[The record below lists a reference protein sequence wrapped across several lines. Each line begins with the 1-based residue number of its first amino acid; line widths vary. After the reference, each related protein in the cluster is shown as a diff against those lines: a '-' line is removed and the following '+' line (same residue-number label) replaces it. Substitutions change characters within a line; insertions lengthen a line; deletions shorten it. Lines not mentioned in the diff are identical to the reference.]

1 MAPKSGN
8 WTPGGGVW
16 GSRKAVGGKSVS
28 VRGLRAPS
36 RSEAPVERKW
46 KSTGGRPT
54 SHPAGAGSLAAARR
68 RRARPALAG
77 RPEGQHSRPAFLGQ
91 KKVHTQKEPRRVCS
105 VGLGQFL
112 TYVLHP
118 SPISFSL
125 LAFFF
130 LSFFPLH
137 LSLRSPTTCS
147 PTNSITPGTD
157 LGTLTLL
164 SESPESTHM
173 GLVIW
178 AARPPSEFVL
188 PGRVWSL
195 ELSFLVGFSARA
207 KPPAYR
213 S

>member
-77 RPEGQHSRPAFLGQ
+77 RPEGQHSRPAFLGR

-125 LAFFF
+125 LVFFSFF
-130 LSFFPLH
+130 LSFPCIYLSGLPPLALLLTASLQELTSEH
-137 LSLRSPTTCS
+137 WLS
-147 PTNSITPGTD
+147 
-157 LGTLTLL
+157 
-164 SESPESTHM
+164 
-173 GLVIW
+173 
-178 AARPPSEFVL
+178 
-188 PGRVWSL
+188 
-195 ELSFLVGFSARA
+195 
-207 KPPAYR
+207 
-213 S
+213 

>member
-1 MAPKSGN
+1 M
-8 WTPGGGVW
+8 GGE
-16 GSRKAVGGKSVS
+16 SVS

-77 RPEGQHSRPAFLGQ
+77 RPEGQHSRPAFLGR

-125 LAFFF
+125 LVFFF

-157 LGTLTLL
+157 LGTLALL

-207 KPPAYR
+207 NPPAYR